1 MYTLIEKILKEDR
14 FSKFRVVPQYPLKMI
29 IKDFDTLGLNTR
41 ERKYAGNLHT
51 KLDFLTENKMNK
63 SPVLAIEVDGVTYHN
78 ENTAQ
83 FERDKLKNHI
93 LEICGIKLQR
103 FATDGSQ
110 EKEEL
115 IKLLEENLILD
126 SKR

>member
-1 MYTLIEKILKEDR
+1 
-14 FSKFRVVPQYPLKMI
+14 
-29 IKDFDTLGLNTR
+29 
-41 ERKYAGNLHT
+41 
-51 KLDFLTENKMNK
+51 MNK